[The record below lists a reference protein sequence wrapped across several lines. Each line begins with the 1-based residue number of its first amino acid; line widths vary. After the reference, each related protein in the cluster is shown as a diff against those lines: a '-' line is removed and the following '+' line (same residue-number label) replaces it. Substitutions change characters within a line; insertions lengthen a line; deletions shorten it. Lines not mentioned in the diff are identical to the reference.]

1 MRASAF
7 SLSIVVAAVALV
19 LRGSAAES
27 DGSLRRVRPTTSAI
41 AALIDQATQ
50 WSPTLR
56 GLVDAINRSDGLVY
70 IEEGECPRRVRACL
84 AHAVTIAGPHRLLHV
99 KIDPR
104 LNHLDAKDV
113 DPEVIGVL
121 GHELQH
127 ASEVLSNPHLRTYA
141 DVVSFY
147 MREGTFST
155 GTVLETTEAERVG
168 GVIEDE
174 VRRARRKHSNR

>member
-1 MRASAF
+1 MRATHF
-7 SLSIVVAAVALV
+7 TLSVLVAAVALV
-19 LRGSAAES
+19 LRGFAAGAE
-27 DGSLRRVRPTTSAI
+27 GPLRRVRPTTSAI
-41 AALIDQATQ
+41 ATLIDQATQ

-70 IEEGECPRRVRACL
+70 IEEGECPRHVRACL
-84 AHAVTIAGPHRLLHV
+84 AHAVTIAGPHRLLHI
-99 KIDPR
+99 KIDPH
-104 LNHLDAKDV
+104 LNHLNAEAI

-141 DVVSFY
+141 DVVNFY

-168 GVIEDE
+168 VVIEDE
-174 VRRARRKHSNR
+174 VRRARRKHSNP